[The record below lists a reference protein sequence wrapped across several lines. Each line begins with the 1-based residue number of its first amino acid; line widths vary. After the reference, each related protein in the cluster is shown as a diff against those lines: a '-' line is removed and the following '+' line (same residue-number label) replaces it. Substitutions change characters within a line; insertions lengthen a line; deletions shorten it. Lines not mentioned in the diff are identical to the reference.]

1 MSTSVRTFLREPLRL
16 VGVLWPLALI
26 FPFLPGLPRPTNG
39 GLTWRQESA
48 IALLLCATFALLW
61 RRTLKPRRRVDDK
74 TDDATGNRT
83 DATDDK
89 TDASASL
96 SNAVAA
102 GLSNAVASRLSN
114 TTALESVLV
123 ASLAAFVAWA
133 ACSTAWARNLF
144 PAVHYTLS
152 WTTYLLFFLALR
164 RAAASARLLRASLAL
179 LAVVVIVIAAANVVG
194 YYGSPDSLI
203 HQNGLGEPVAV
214 TIPLFAAL
222 ALRLR
227 RARAALLCGAAA
239 TLGWLSMLEIAER
252 APFFGALTGLLLL
265 AAFAVARKDFRPR
278 SARRA
283 LAVAAAFAACLALQT
298 FKSPFVESRHE
309 TVFARVEAATPSADI
324 NVRARLLYWGAA
336 FEMWRAH
343 PLAGVGAG
351 GYDGAFPEARA
362 AFAARRPDSPLTE
375 INEKFLSS
383 GAHDEYLQILGEL
396 GATGLALFLLF
407 CGALVWSAWRA
418 LRTSA
423 SPLAPG
429 AVASLAVFAVSSGAS
444 SVGFRWFGSGLVFFF
459 AAALVAHFSRAA
471 RRNQESHEETAS
483 PARLLRDP
491 TLTARL
497 TKPATEDAAHAA
509 ALAKLAT
516 AFKSLRLRLARRA
529 HAFCFAASLVVLALM
544 CAQATNVLLLAEA
557 QASDGA
563 SAERLYRAALSWNPL
578 DAATHYNYGAWLLA
592 RKRERE
598 AVPHLSF
605 ALARGFHT
613 STCYEYLAGA
623 QSNAGDAEASE
634 RTLAEGVR
642 VYPRSVFLRAR
653 HAAALARLGRGGE
666 SELEMRAAL
675 LLDSRAARGWRRL
688 IDEDIDAA
696 IAAARRDP
704 EVPMPGELQPDDA
717 VFAVLQ
723 ENERRFPEAVT
734 SGWRARV
741 RSTELR

>member
-16 VGVLWPLALI
+16 VGVLWPLALLS
-26 FPFLPGLPRPTNG
+26 PFVPGLPRPTNG
-39 GLTWRQESA
+39 GLTWRQEGA

-61 RRTLKPRRRVDDK
+61 RRALKSRRRADDK
-74 TDDATGNRT
+74 ADA
-83 DATDDK
+83 
-89 TDASASL
+89 TDASAGLSNTVAVRL
-96 SNAVAA
+96 SNAA
-102 GLSNAVASRLSN
+102 
-114 TTALESVLV
+114 ALESVLV

-144 PAVHYTLS
+144 PAVHYALS
-152 WTTYLLFFLALR
+152 WTTYLLFFIALR

-252 APFFGALTGLLLL
+252 APFFGTLTGLLLL
-265 AAFAVARKDFRPR
+265 ASFAVARKDFRPR

-309 TVFARVEAATPSADI
+309 TVFARVAEATPSADI

-336 FEMWRAH
+336 FEMWRAR

-362 AFAARRPDSPLTE
+362 AFAARRPESPLVE

-383 GAHDEYLQILGEL
+383 GAHDEYLQILSEL

-418 LRTSA
+418 LRASA

-444 SVGFRWFGSGLVFFF
+444 SVSFRWFGSGLVFFF
-459 AAALVAHFSRAA
+459 AAALVAHFARAA
-471 RRNQESHEETAS
+471 RRQQESHEETTS
-483 PARLLRDP
+483 PSRVRRVA
-491 TLTARL
+491 
-497 TKPATEDAAHAA
+497 
-509 ALAKLAT
+509 
-516 AFKSLRLRLARRA
+516 AFKSLRLALARRA
-529 HAFCFAASLVVLALM
+529 HAFGFAASLVVLALM
-544 CAQATNVLLLAEA
+544 CVQATNVLLLAEA

-592 RKRERE
+592 HKRERE

-653 HAAALARLGRGGE
+653 HASALARLGRDGE

-717 VFAVLQ
+717 VLAVLQ

-734 SGWRARV
+734 SGWRARI

>member
-1 MSTSVRTFLREPLRL
+1 
-16 VGVLWPLALI
+16 
-26 FPFLPGLPRPTNG
+26 
-39 GLTWRQESA
+39 
-48 IALLLCATFALLW
+48 
-61 RRTLKPRRRVDDK
+61 
-74 TDDATGNRT
+74 
-83 DATDDK
+83 
-89 TDASASL
+89 
-96 SNAVAA
+96 
-102 GLSNAVASRLSN
+102 
-114 TTALESVLV
+114 
-123 ASLAAFVAWA
+123 
-133 ACSTAWARNLF
+133 
-144 PAVHYTLS
+144 
-152 WTTYLLFFLALR
+152 
-164 RAAASARLLRASLAL
+164 
-179 LAVVVIVIAAANVVG
+179 
-194 YYGSPDSLI
+194 
-203 HQNGLGEPVAV
+203 
-214 TIPLFAAL
+214 
-222 ALRLR
+222 
-227 RARAALLCGAAA
+227 
-239 TLGWLSMLEIAER
+239 MLEIAER
-252 APFFGALTGLLLL
+252 APFFGTLTGLLLL
-265 AAFAVARKDFRPR
+265 AALAAARKDFRPR

-309 TVFARVEAATPSADI
+309 TVFARVEVATPSADI

-343 PLAGVGAG
+343 PLTGVGAG

-362 AFAARRPDSPLTE
+362 AFAARHPDSPLVE
-375 INEKFLSS
+375 INEKFLSA

-429 AVASLAVFAVSSGAS
+429 AVASLAVFAVSSSAS

-459 AAALVAHFSRAA
+459 AAALVAHFARAA
-471 RRNQESHEETAS
+471 RREQESHE
-483 PARLLRDP
+483 D
-491 TLTARL
+491 
-497 TKPATEDAAHAA
+497 ATRAAV
-509 ALAKLAT
+509 LAELAT
-516 AFKSLRLRLARRA
+516 VFKSPRLRLARRA
-529 HAFCFAASLVVLALM
+529 HAFGFAASLVVLALM

-578 DAATHYNYGAWLLA
+578 DAATHYNYGSWLLA

-623 QSNAGDAEASE
+623 EANEGDAEASE

-653 HAAALARLGRGGE
+653 HAAALARLGRSGE

-704 EVPMPGELQPDDA
+704 AAAMPGELQPEDA
-717 VFAVLQ
+717 VLAVLE

>member
-16 VGVLWPLALI
+16 VGVLWPLALL
-26 FPFLPGLPRPTNG
+26 FPFVPGLPRPTNG
-39 GLTWRQESA
+39 GLTWRQEGT

-61 RRTLKPRRRVDDK
+61 RRALKPRHEDDTTGDTAGDRSDAADDK
-74 TDDATGNRT
+74 TN
-83 DATDDK
+83 
-89 TDASASL
+89 ASAGRST
-96 SNAVAA
+96 AVAA
-102 GLSNAVASRLSN
+102 RLSKAA
-114 TTALESVLV
+114 ALESVLV
-123 ASLAAFVAWA
+123 ASLAAFVSWA

-152 WTTYLLFFLALR
+152 WTAYLLFFLALR

-252 APFFGALTGLLLL
+252 APFFGTITGLLLL
-265 AAFAVARKDFRPR
+265 AACAAARKDFRPR
-278 SARRA
+278 SAGRA
-283 LAVAAAFAACLALQT
+283 LALAAAFAACLALQT

-309 TVFARVEAATPSADI
+309 TVFARVQVATPSADI

-336 FEMWRAH
+336 FEMWRAR
-343 PLAGVGAG
+343 PLTGVGAG

-362 AFAARRPDSPLTE
+362 AFAARRPDSPLVE

-396 GATGLALFLLF
+396 GAPGLALFLLF
-407 CGALVWSAWRA
+407 CGALVCSAWRA
-418 LRTSA
+418 LRASA
-423 SPLAPG
+423 STLAPG

-471 RRNQESHEETAS
+471 RREREPRGEATS
-483 PARLLRDP
+483 PARVRRDSA
-491 TLTARL
+491 LTAL
-497 TKPATEDAAHAA
+497 VTKP
-509 ALAKLAT
+509 AT

-529 HAFCFAASLVVLALM
+529 HAFGFAASLVVLALM

-605 ALARGFHT
+605 ALSRGFHT

-623 QSNAGDAEASE
+623 QSNAGDAEGSE

-653 HAAALARLGRGGE
+653 HASALARLGRDGE

-704 EVPMPGELQPDDA
+704 GVPMPGELQPDDA
-717 VFAVLQ
+717 VLAVLQ